1 MTSARTAFIAL
12 AATLAIQIYTS
23 FAATAT
29 AVLAPEIAREFAMET
44 RWIGVFVGIV
54 YAGAMFSSLASGSF
68 IERHGSIRV
77 SQVCVVFCA
86 IGACV
91 CALAPVDA
99 PALLALAAVVLGAGY
114 GPITPASSQLLQRT
128 ASPSRMALT
137 FSIKQT
143 GVPAG
148 AALAGALLPALSI
161 AIGWR
166 TAFAA
171 AGAFGIAIIA
181 ASQPIRARLD
191 MDTLAPRAFSLA
203 GIFAPLALLRQSRP
217 LLELALL
224 SLVYSATQV
233 CLVSFLVVHLTE
245 SLHWTLVSAGFA
257 LTAATVGGVA
267 GRIGWGF
274 VADRW
279 LRPRSALSAI
289 GLLAGACGVGMTLA
303 TPQWPAPAI
312 IGLAALFGATAIGW
326 NGVQLAEVARL
337 APPGTAGK
345 VTGASGFVTFAGV
358 VIGPPS
364 FALLA
369 SLTGSYRVG
378 FATFAALSTGMA
390 LLLIRRRDGARK
402 PAS

>member
-1 MTSARTAFIAL
+1 MTSARTAFVAL

-29 AVLAPEIAREFAMET
+29 AVLAPEIAREFGMQT
-44 RWIGVFVGIV
+44 SWVGVFVGIV
-54 YAGAMFSSLASGSF
+54 YGGAMFSSLASGSF
-68 IERHGSIRV
+68 IEHHGPIRV
-77 SQVCVVFCA
+77 SQACVVFCA
-86 IGACV
+86 VGAAIS
-91 CALAPVDA
+91 ALAPA
-99 PALLALAAVVLGAGY
+99 PALLAVAAIVLGLGY

-148 AALAGALLPALSI
+148 AAFAGAILPALSI

-171 AGAFGIAIIA
+171 VGAFGVAVIV

-191 MDTLAPRAFSLA
+191 VDGLASRAFSFT

-217 LLELALL
+217 LLELASV
-224 SLVYSATQV
+224 SLAYSATQV

-245 SLHWTLVSAGFA
+245 TLHWTLVSAGLA

-279 LRPRSALSAI
+279 LRPRSVLVVI
-289 GLLAGACGVGMTLA
+289 GLLAGACGLCMTLA
-303 TPQWPAPAI
+303 TPQWPVATI
-312 IGLAALFGATAIGW
+312 IGLAAVFGATAIGW

-345 VTGASGFVTFAGV
+345 VTGATGFVTFSGV

-369 SLTGSYRVG
+369 GLTGSYRAG
-378 FATFAALSTGMA
+378 FAAFAALSAGAALA
-390 LLLIRRRDGARK
+390 LLRGRRAASA
-402 PAS
+402 PA